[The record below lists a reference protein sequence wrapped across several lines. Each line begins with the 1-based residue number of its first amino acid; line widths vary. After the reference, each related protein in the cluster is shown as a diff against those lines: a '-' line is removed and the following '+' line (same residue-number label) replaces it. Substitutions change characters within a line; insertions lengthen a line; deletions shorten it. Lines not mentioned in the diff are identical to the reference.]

1 MDSSNNQDQ
10 KTQVVPNPDQVRA
23 TILPTVPHFYMRDR
37 RLTFTNLLLCQGNQG
52 SVTDKIK
59 AAIQP
64 HSAHPGPA
72 IPQDFNVTEEGTK
85 EERRAK
91 AQELNK

>member
-10 KTQVVPNPDQVRA
+10 KTQVVPNPD
-23 TILPTVPHFYMRDR
+23 
-37 RLTFTNLLLCQGNQG
+37 QGNQG

>member
-1 MDSSNNQDQ
+1 MDSSKNQDQ
-10 KTQVVPNPDQVRA
+10 KAQVVPNPD
-23 TILPTVPHFYMRDR
+23 
-37 RLTFTNLLLCQGNQG
+37 QGNQG

-59 AAIQP
+59 AAFQP
-64 HSAHPGPA
+64 HSANPGPA
-72 IPQDFNVTEEGTK
+72 IPQDFKATEEGTK

>member
-1 MDSSNNQDQ
+1 M
-10 KTQVVPNPDQVRA
+10 
-23 TILPTVPHFYMRDR
+23 IDR
-37 RLTFTNLLLCQGNQG
+37 RLTCGRLASQGNQG

-59 AAIQP
+59 AAFQP
-64 HSAHPGPA
+64 HSANPGPA
-72 IPQDFNVTEEGTK
+72 IPQDFKATEEGTK